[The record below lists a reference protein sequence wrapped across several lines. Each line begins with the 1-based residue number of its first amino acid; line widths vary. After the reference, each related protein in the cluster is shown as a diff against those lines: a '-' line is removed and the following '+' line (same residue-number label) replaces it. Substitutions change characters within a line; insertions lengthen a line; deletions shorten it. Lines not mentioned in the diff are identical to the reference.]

1 MSLLQ
6 YTSQEMFSSTELVR
20 KNKNIFD
27 KLNKKEIEKAV
38 ILRDGKPN
46 IILLDFFEYEKIIAD
61 YLKLKEKSNLTNNEP
76 KINVTVNKKI
86 EKIDEDVK
94 LSAEYKLA
102 LEQIEKLDFKFDS
115 NKVKEKDDALKEF
128 WE

>member
-6 YTSQEMFSSTELVR
+6 YTSKEMFSSTELVR

-61 YLKLKEKSNLTNNEP
+61 YLKLKEKSNLTNNEL
-76 KINVTVNKKI
+76 KINVTENKKI

>member
-6 YTSQEMFSSTELVR
+6 YTSKEMFSSTELVR

>member
-6 YTSQEMFSSTELVR
+6 YTSKEMFSSTELVR

-76 KINVTVNKKI
+76 KINVTENKKI